1 MWRPETK
8 VARQIREAIYEDPDG
23 WKKATKYKAFTN
35 TWSLEIDETEKLKRV
50 PKEFDTDFPYADE
63 LRMKSFIAGHKLTQ
77 KTVTSPEFDVELAKA
92 YKAAASFAE
101 FLCKAIGLPY

>member
-1 MWRPETK
+1 
-8 VARQIREAIYEDPDG
+8 
-23 WKKATKYKAFTN
+23 
-35 TWSLEIDETEKLKRV
+35 
-50 PKEFDTDFPYADE
+50 
-63 LRMKSFIAGHKLTQ
+63 MKSFIAGHKLTQ